1 MSTRT
6 IKPGR
11 TAVHTAAAD
20 RLAELRTNPQRGSH
34 ATEYAIGIGLAA
46 AVIIALFAAYRLGI
60 DGIVAN
66 WFFG

>member
-11 TAVHTAAAD
+11 TAAAN
-20 RLAELRTNPQRGSH
+20 RLTELRTNPQRGSH

-46 AVIIALFAAYRLGI
+46 AVIIGLFAAYQVGI
-60 DGIVAN
+60 DGIIAN

>member
-1 MSTRT
+1 MSTST
-6 IKPGR
+6 IRPGR
-11 TAVHTAAAD
+11 AAARTGVRT

-46 AVIIALFAAYRLGI
+46 AVIIALFGAYRLGI
-60 DGIVAN
+60 DAIIAG